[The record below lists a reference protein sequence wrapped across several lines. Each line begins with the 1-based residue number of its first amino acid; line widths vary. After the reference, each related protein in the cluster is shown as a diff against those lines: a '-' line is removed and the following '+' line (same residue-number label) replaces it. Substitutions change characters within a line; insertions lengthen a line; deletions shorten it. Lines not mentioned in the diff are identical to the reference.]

1 MNFVSK
7 ISVGVKEL
15 VREPAEGL
23 KEGKGEMIVGVGRG
37 VQSFFGGVLGGITG
51 SVSTILNSF
60 IFVLLFNGFGY
71 DDERLMFKIEIAIFN
86 DVPTWG
92 NLCEVYV
99 R

>member
-1 MNFVSK
+1 MEEDCANKPV
-7 ISVGVKEL
+7 IEN
-15 VREPAEGL
+15 
-23 KEGKGEMIVGVGRG
+23 MIK
-37 VQSFFGGVLGGITG
+37 